1 MWRGDLGQIQAR
13 AGFPENR
20 PLAEAVWA
28 GATGHNMRY
37 IEKEITLL
45 SDGGDMSIHRRRFL
59 KAASVGT
66 VLGLAGCSSQQ
77 SDGNASPT
85 PNSTQQDDQQGSGQI
100 GDGELVLA
108 TTTSTYDTG
117 LLGALNPVFEE
128 SFGVTMKTIPK
139 GTGASLRTARD
150 GDADVILV
158 HARNAEDQFMQD
170 GFGVNRR
177 DVMFNDFVIV
187 GPEDDPA
194 GINGMESATDAFA
207 TIAEQEAVFV
217 SRGDDSGT
225 NKKELIIWDEAGIE
239 PSGEWY
245 RAIGK
250 GMGDTLVQANESGA
264 YTLADRGTY
273 LSMQDEIELVIHVQ
287 GPLKGGPVILK
298 NPYGV
303 MAVNPAKYGDVNYQA
318 AMAYIGF
325 LTSPQGQSM
334 IENYTAN
341 GSQLFFPNA
350 IAEEP
355 NFGQYVPQGYSA
367 EQAQSLSR
375 HDKQFLYWVENKVPT
390 NY

>member
-1 MWRGDLGQIQAR
+1 MAIQR
-13 AGFPENR
+13 RQF
-20 PLAEAVWA
+20 LQA
-28 GATGHNMRY
+28 GAAAG
-37 IEKEITLL
+37 LL
-45 SDGGDMSIHRRRFL
+45 S
-59 KAASVGT
+59 
-66 VLGLAGCSSQQ
+66 LAGCSGGQESQET
-77 SDGNASPT
+77 T
-85 PNSTQQDDQQGSGQI
+85 PKTTTESSGDSGGGQV

-117 LLGALNPVFEE
+117 LLDHLNPVFEE
-128 SFGVTMKTIPK
+128 SFGITVKTIPK

-158 HARNAEDQFMQD
+158 HARNAEDEFMQD

-194 GINGMESATDAFA
+194 GINGMSSATEAFA
-207 TIAEQEAVFV
+207 TIADQRATFV

-239 PSGEWY
+239 PSGQWY
-245 RAIGK
+245 QEIGK
-250 GMGDTLVQANESGA
+250 GMGDTLVQADQVGA

-273 LSMQDEIELVIHVQ
+273 LSMKNEIELTIHVQ
-287 GPLKGGPVILK
+287 GPLKDGPVILK

-303 MAVNPAKYGDVNYQA
+303 MAVNPAKYDDVNYQA
-318 AMAYIGF
+318 AIAYIGF
-325 LTSPQGQSM
+325 LTSPKGQSM

-350 IAEEP
+350 IAEDP
-355 NFGQYVPQGYSA
+355 QFDQYVPQDYSA
-367 EQAQSLSR
+367 EAAADMSTA
-375 HDKQFLYWVENKVPT
+375 DKQFLYWVDREVPDT
-390 NY
+390 Y

>member
-1 MWRGDLGQIQAR
+1 MKIQ
-13 AGFPENR
+13 
-20 PLAEAVWA
+20 
-28 GATGHNMRY
+28 
-37 IEKEITLL
+37 
-45 SDGGDMSIHRRRFL
+45 RRRFL
-59 KAASVGT
+59 QAAGVGT
-66 VLGLAGCSSQQ
+66 VLGLAGCTGQQDQGETGNQTAGGNETGTTQ
-77 SDGNASPT
+77 SDN
-85 PNSTQQDDQQGSGQI
+85 QGSGQI
-100 GDGELVLA
+100 GDGELILA

-117 LLGALNPVFEE
+117 LLDAIHPTFEKNY
-128 SFGVTMKTIPK
+128 GITIKTIPK

-194 GINGMESATDAFA
+194 GINGVESATEAFA
-207 TIAEQEAVFV
+207 TIAETQSTFV

-225 NKKELIIWDEAGIE
+225 NKKELIIWEEAGVD
-239 PSGEWY
+239 PSGQWY
-245 RAIGK
+245 REIGK
-250 GMGDTLVQANESGA
+250 GMGDTLVQANQTGA

-273 LSMQDEIELVIHVQ
+273 LSMQNEIDLVIHVQ

-303 MAVNPAKYGDVNYQA
+303 MAVNPAKYSNVNYQA

-325 LTSPQGQSM
+325 ITSPQGQSM

-350 IAEEP
+350 ISEEP
-355 NFGQYVPQGYSA
+355 SFQQYVPQGYSA
-367 EQAQSLSR
+367 QQAQSLSKQ
-375 HDKQFLYWVENKVPT
+375 DKQFLYWVDNKVPAD
-390 NY
+390 Y

>member
-1 MWRGDLGQIQAR
+1 
-13 AGFPENR
+13 
-20 PLAEAVWA
+20 
-28 GATGHNMRY
+28 
-37 IEKEITLL
+37 
-45 SDGGDMSIHRRRFL
+45 MSMQRRRFL
-59 KAASVGT
+59 ASLGAASV
-66 VLGLAGCSSQQ
+66 VGLAGCAGESDPSGSTATQTGGGADGQ
-77 SDGNASPT
+77 SGGAQT
-85 PNSTQQDDQQGSGQI
+85 GSGQI

-117 LLGALNPVFEE
+117 LLDALHPVFEE
-128 SFGVTMKTIPK
+128 NYGVTMKTIPK

-158 HARNAEDQFMQD
+158 HARNAEDKFMQD

-194 GINGMESATDAFA
+194 GINGMESATEAFT
-207 TIAEQEAVFV
+207 TIAESESTFV

-225 NKKELIIWDEAGIE
+225 NKKELLVWDEAGTD

-245 RAIGK
+245 RAVGK
-250 GMGDTLVQANESGA
+250 GMGDTLVQASQTGA

-273 LSMQDEIELVIHVQ
+273 LSMQTEIDLAIHVQ
-287 GPLKGGPVILK
+287 GPLQGGPVILK

-303 MAVNPAKYGDVNYQA
+303 MAVNPAKYDDVNYEA

-325 LTSPQGQSM
+325 LTSPTGQSM
-334 IENYTAN
+334 IADYTAN

-355 NFGQYVPQGYSA
+355 NFGQYVPQGYTA
-367 EQAQSLSR
+367 QQASSLSPQ
-375 HDKQFLYWVENKVPT
+375 DKEYLYWVDEQVPAD
-390 NY
+390 Y

>member
-1 MWRGDLGQIQAR
+1 
-13 AGFPENR
+13 
-20 PLAEAVWA
+20 
-28 GATGHNMRY
+28 
-37 IEKEITLL
+37 
-45 SDGGDMSIHRRRFL
+45 MSIQRRRFL

-66 VLGLAGCSSQQ
+66 VLGLAGCAAQE

-85 PNSTQQDDQQGSGQI
+85 PNSTQQNDQQGSGQI

-117 LLGALNPVFEE
+117 LLGELNPVFEE

-194 GINGMESATDAFA
+194 GINGMESATDGFA
-207 TIAEQEAVFV
+207 TVAEQEAVFV

-273 LSMQDEIELVIHVQ
+273 LSMQDEIELEIHVQ

-298 NPYGV
+298 NPYGI

-318 AMAYIGF
+318 AIAYIGF

-350 IAEEP
+350 IDEEP

-367 EQAQSLSR
+367 EQAQRLSR
-375 HDKQFLYWVENKVPT
+375 RDKQFLYWVENEVPT
-390 NY
+390 AY

>member
-1 MWRGDLGQIQAR
+1 MQRRTFLR
-13 AGFPENR
+13 A
-20 PLAEAVWA
+20 A
-28 GATGHNMRY
+28 GVG
-37 IEKEITLL
+37 
-45 SDGGDMSIHRRRFL
+45 SI
-59 KAASVGT
+59 A
-66 VLGLAGCSSQQ
+66 GLAGCSTSSQQ
-77 SDGNASPT
+77 QTTTQSQSTDGGT
-85 PNSTQQDDQQGSGQI
+85 EDSGQI

-117 LLGALNPVFEE
+117 LLDAINPTFEKNY
-128 SFGVTMKTIPK
+128 GITMKTIPK

-150 GDADVILV
+150 GDADVLLV
-158 HARNAEDQFMQD
+158 HARNAEDTFMQD

-194 GINGMESATDAFA
+194 GINGMESATEAFA
-207 TIAEQEAVFV
+207 TIAESESTFV

-225 NKKELIIWDEAGIE
+225 NKKELIIWDESGVD
-239 PSGEWY
+239 PSGKWY
-245 RAIGK
+245 REIGK
-250 GMGDTLVQANESGA
+250 GMGDTLVQAGQSGA
-264 YTLADRGTY
+264 YTLADRGTF
-273 LSMQDEIELVIHVQ
+273 LSMKNDVELVIHVQ

-303 MAVNPAKYGDVNYQA
+303 MAVNPAKYSDVNYQA

-350 IAEEP
+350 ISETP
-355 NFGQYVPQGYSA
+355 NFQQYVPQGYSA
-367 EQAQSLSR
+367 QQAKSLSKR
-375 HDKQFLYWVENKVPT
+375 DKQFLYWVENEVPA

>member
-1 MWRGDLGQIQAR
+1 MPIQRRWFLR
-13 AGFPENR
+13 AAF
-20 PLAEAVWA
+20 
-28 GATGHNMRY
+28 
-37 IEKEITLL
+37 
-45 SDGGDMSIHRRRFL
+45 GG
-59 KAASVGT
+59 SVI
-66 VLGLAGCSSQQ
+66 GLAGCTSQQ
-77 SDGNASPT
+77 NPDEPSDTPT
-85 PNSTQQDDQQGSGQI
+85 SEDGGSGGQI

-117 LLGALNPVFEE
+117 LLGHLNPVFEE
-128 SFGVTMKTIPK
+128 NYGITVKTISK

-158 HARNAEDQFMQD
+158 HARNAEDTFMQD

-194 GINGMESATDAFA
+194 GINGMESATEGFA
-207 TIAEQEAVFV
+207 TIAENESTFV

-225 NKKELIIWDEAGIE
+225 NKKELIIWGEAGID
-239 PSGEWY
+239 PSGQWY
-245 RAIGK
+245 QAIGK
-250 GMGDTLVQANESGA
+250 GMGNTLVQASQTGA

-273 LSMQDEIELVIHVQ
+273 LSMKNEIDLVIHVQ
-287 GPLKGGPVILK
+287 GPLKGGPLILK

-325 LTSPQGQSM
+325 LTSPEGQSM

-350 IAEEP
+350 LSEEP
-355 NFGQYVPQGYSA
+355 QFDQYVPQGYTAA
-367 EQAQSLSR
+367 EAQSLSPP
-375 HDKQFLYWVENKVPT
+375 DNQFLYWVEQNVPAD
-390 NY
+390 Y